1 MNQWITAQKQE
12 TRNWRSVKKK
22 DSLPAPWMVFMSI
35 HNCKSKLI
43 LSFTPPHPHPNTY
56 FVFTLCSLFVE
67 DRMGA
72 ANSTASAPAAA
83 ATTNAAPPSDYTM
96 HQQNATSQQPPSE
109 CPMHQTAA
117 PKPNSECPMR
127 QGQAAD
133 QAFNTDNMVS
143 VFSSS
148 SGQLSFIDNIQSNP
162 YNDIINIYI

>member
-1 MNQWITAQKQE
+1 
-12 TRNWRSVKKK
+12 
-22 DSLPAPWMVFMSI
+22 
-35 HNCKSKLI
+35 
-43 LSFTPPHPHPNTY
+43 
-56 FVFTLCSLFVE
+56 
-67 DRMGA
+67 MGA

-143 VFSSS
+143 VFSSL

-162 YNDIINIYI
+162 YIINLCIYFVHQISCGVMR